1 MHKDF
6 NVYHRQNFASHRWQR
21 IQLLIVESVDDVE
34 EEAVGVEAKAA
45 SIEPLAAA
53 TREPLSRTRLTLLTL
68 LTPPVLVIVKA
79 RSVNTQHWSSW
90 QSRSLKRPEW
100 IDLVQFLGTHR
111 PFPASASRNVTL
123 SFFFTNDSAPNSKK
137 KQRWLSFS
145 KRREQR
151 RTPRRTLKYHR
162 HNMKTGHS

>member
-1 MHKDF
+1 M
-6 NVYHRQNFASHRWQR
+6 
-21 IQLLIVESVDDVE
+21 IVESIDVE
-34 EEAVGVEAKAA
+34 EEEDAVGVEAKAA
-45 SIEPLAAA
+45 SIEPLAPA

-68 LTPPVLVIVKA
+68 LTPPVLVIVKPS
-79 RSVNTQHWSSW
+79 SVNTQHWSSW

-145 KRREQR
+145 KSEEQSR
-151 RTPRRTLKYHR
+151 PPRRTLNYLR
-162 HNMKTGHS
+162 HKMKTERSQYHPNFKVHLPSWVAGRIG